1 MARMSLL
8 QILIKQSLTSDLNAH
23 GLGEPLD
30 DGEEGVGGEHGRL
43 VRLRVDELAH
53 VEVRRGSLDMR
64 QPSVE
69 LQPVVGRVSVTAY
82 TTTAAGS
89 ANRCQKSVVIKPQ

>member
-1 MARMSLL
+1 MNVTTSNTD
-8 QILIKQSLTSDLNAH
+8 KTKSDLNAH

-53 VEVRRGSLDMR
+53 VAVEVLLVLNFNLLLGGSVSRRTQQRPAEQIDAK
-64 QPSVE
+64 
-69 LQPVVGRVSVTAY
+69 RVL
-82 TTTAAGS
+82 
-89 ANRCQKSVVIKPQ
+89 

>member
-1 MARMSLL
+1 MYSLC
-8 QILIKQSLTSDLNAH
+8 TYFNPH
-23 GLGEPLD
+23 WLGEPLD
-30 DGEEGVGGEHGRL
+30 DWEEGVGGEHGRL

-82 TTTAAGS
+82 TTTAGS
-89 ANRCQKSVVIKPQ
+89 AVYTDAIRVL

>member
-1 MARMSLL
+1 MNVTASNTD
-8 QILIKQSLTSDLNAH
+8 KTESDLNAH

-53 VEVRRGSLDMR
+53 VEVRRGSLDVR

-69 LQPVVGRVSVTAY
+69 LQPVVGRVSARRTQQRPPAVQTDAK
-82 TTTAAGS
+82 
-89 ANRCQKSVVIKPQ
+89 RVL